1 MKQAEL
7 AAFPRSLS
15 ILVTAFNYRCFANW
29 EAVFRRLRNQG
40 HSVHTAFFPR
50 VTDPD
55 HVKLLHLDFANV
67 ALCRIGAD
75 FRMLDRSEEAVLSD
89 LARWVESAKPNL
101 VWMCTVHGGPEAQ
114 IRQRLADLVDRP
126 LMVGLQHGMYDEWSL
141 YDAWGDRFDVFGMF
155 GRRSLNECSN
165 NLRRK
170 SVVVG
175 LPKLDDFAGRPRIGQ
190 IRRILF
196 AGQNE
201 PSAKELE
208 LLLDALVRCL
218 GVEIVMRSHPE
229 HRDAFSQV
237 SARFT
242 NSSPD
247 DPLAHV
253 VSSVDAMITTG
264 STVALEGLAAG
275 LRVVVLPLQQGTIYQ
290 SAGIVARSLEPQD
303 VLAVLQRYDDADF
316 RRGIR
321 QFLEETTGSA
331 DGDRIDITI
340 AAIGDLVRRRSELIE
355 GGGQIS
361 ELDEV
366 RRKLAALE
374 QTLSERTGELNALR
388 AELSRRDA
396 TVANLFA
403 STSWRVTSPLR
414 AAKQLFG
421 TLNGG
426 TLRHT
431 LHGGQL
437 DAAREV
443 DPYSSVPDW
452 NISCARTDAAEL
464 PHSCFETPHRPV
476 GRIDPVQIYNGEFYA
491 TQIEG
496 SARSARVVVP
506 LVLNLVRD
514 VKSVIDV
521 GCGTGVWLSAFKEA
535 GVARVMGF
543 DGSYVKENGLLEIED
558 EEFLVVDFERELPV
572 FERFSL
578 CVCLEVVEHLTE
590 GVAATIVRQLCSL
603 ADVVLFSAALPGQGG
618 TSHINERWPSYWV
631 KHFQREGYR
640 PLDILRGRLWNN
652 ALVEWWYR
660 QNILLF
666 ANEQGLA
673 RISHLGASV
682 SEPSAPA
689 PLDIV
694 HPVCLTDLQSEAAVQ
709 REYLDHLEKR
719 LRAIRESTS
728 WRVTE
733 PVRRLIAYCRRIPYT
748 PLSGFSSSDT

>member
-7 AAFPRSLS
+7 VAFPPSLS

-89 LARWVESAKPNL
+89 LARWVESAKPDL

-141 YDAWGDRFDVFGMF
+141 YDAWGDRFDGVVMF

-165 NLRRK
+165 NLRQK

-175 LPKLDDFAGRPRIGQ
+175 LPKLDDFASRPRIER

-208 LLLDALVRCL
+208 LLLDALVSSL
-218 GVEIVMRSHPE
+218 GVEIVIRSHPE

-242 NSSPD
+242 DSSPD

-253 VSSVDAMITTG
+253 IASVDAMITTG

-290 SAGIVARSLEPQD
+290 SAGIVARSLDPQD

-316 RRGIR
+316 RRGIG
-321 QFLEETTGSA
+321 QFLDETTGSA
-331 DGDRIDITI
+331 DGNRIDITI
-340 AAIGDLVRRRSELIE
+340 AAIGDLACRRSELIK
-355 GGGQIS
+355 GGQIS
-361 ELDEV
+361 ELDEP
-366 RRKLAALE
+366 RRRVAALE
-374 QTLSERTGELNALR
+374 QTLSERTGELNGLR

-396 TVANLFA
+396 MIANLFA
-403 STSWRVTSPLR
+403 STSWRVTAPLR
-414 AAKQLFG
+414 TAKQLFG

-426 TLRHT
+426 ALRHAQREG
-431 LHGGQL
+431 HL
-437 DAAREV
+437 DAARKV
-443 DPYSSVPDW
+443 DPRASVPNR
-452 NISCARTDAAEL
+452 NISYARTDAV
-464 PHSCFETPHRPV
+464 HSPGACFEAPQRPI
-476 GRIDPVQIYNGEFYA
+476 GRIDPRQIYDGEFYA
-491 TQIEG
+491 AQIAG

-506 LVLNLVRD
+506 LVLTLVRD

-521 GCGTGVWLSAFKEA
+521 GCGTGVWLSIFKET
-535 GVARVMGF
+535 GVTRVMGL

-558 EEFLVVDFERELPV
+558 EEFLEVDFERELPV
-572 FERFSL
+572 LERFSL
-578 CVCLEVVEHLTE
+578 CVCLEVLEHLTE
-590 GVAATIVRQLCSL
+590 GVAATMVRQLCSL

-618 TSHINERWPSYWV
+618 TNHINERWPSYWV
-631 KHFQREGYR
+631 ERFQREGYR

-673 RISHLGASV
+673 RISHLDALV
-682 SEPSAPA
+682 SEPGSLA

-709 REYLDHLEKR
+709 KQYLDHLEKR
-719 LRAIRESTS
+719 LRAITKSTS